1 MLIEFRPGDRMTAT
15 YALVL
20 LDKALTDVRQKLE
33 MLTIDS
39 TIVQKE
45 QGCCEMAM
53 STLEE
58 TGTEVE
64 VELTHIE
71 AQSLRLALRLY
82 YAKLAELLKAEA
94 KLLIEVTTTEGRMAA
109 IDDLIIRLGGQTTLK
124 LEVTVT

>member
-58 TGTEVE
+58 TGTE